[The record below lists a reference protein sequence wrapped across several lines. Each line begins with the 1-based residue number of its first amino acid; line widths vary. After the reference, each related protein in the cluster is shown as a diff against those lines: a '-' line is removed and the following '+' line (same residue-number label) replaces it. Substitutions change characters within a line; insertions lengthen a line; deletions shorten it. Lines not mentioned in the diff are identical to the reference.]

1 MLKHTNCER
10 EVGGFSLS
18 PGPPPTF
25 VRGGVMPEARDLV
38 FFYNGV
44 ELTDESVENVPAEF
58 PLPYCIFLSD
68 EPRGGPNPRS
78 TQH

>member
-1 MLKHTNCER
+1 
-10 EVGGFSLS
+10 
-18 PGPPPTF
+18 
-25 VRGGVMPEARDLV
+25 MPEARDLV